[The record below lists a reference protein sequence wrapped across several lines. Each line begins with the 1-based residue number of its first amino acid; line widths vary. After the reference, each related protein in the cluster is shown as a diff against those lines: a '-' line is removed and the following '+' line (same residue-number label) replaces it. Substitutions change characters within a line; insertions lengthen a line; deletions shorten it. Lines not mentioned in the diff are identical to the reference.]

1 MGEVYYIK
9 STFHMFIVSYNNCYR
24 ILHRL
29 PMRCS
34 ASGMFAAP
42 NVKAPRSK
50 EIGGESRRRMMR
62 LLQEKGTDVPL
73 FVAI

>member
-1 MGEVYYIK
+1 
-9 STFHMFIVSYNNCYR
+9 
-24 ILHRL
+24 
-29 PMRCS
+29 MRCS